1 MVTSGVYSRVR
12 HPIYFADIVMAW
24 GAFIVFP
31 TWNVLFAV
39 LWLTAVLSFWMRL
52 EEAALE
58 KKFGRQY
65 GQYNSRVPMFLPRL
79 F

>member
-12 HPIYFADIVMAW
+12 HPIYFADIVLAW

-31 TWNVLFAV
+31 TWKVPFSV
-39 LWLTAVLSFWMRL
+39 LWLTAVLASWMRL

-65 GQYNSRVPMFLPRL
+65 KKYKSRVPMFLPRL